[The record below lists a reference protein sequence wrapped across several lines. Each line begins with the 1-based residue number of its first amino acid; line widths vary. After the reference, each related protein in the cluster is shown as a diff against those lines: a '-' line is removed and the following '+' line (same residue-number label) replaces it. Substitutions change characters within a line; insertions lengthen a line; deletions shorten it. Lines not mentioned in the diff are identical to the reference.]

1 MGLFSCRG
9 CKAKDEEIKHLMW
22 VIEQVQS
29 AQNAAINR
37 ISEIQSPG
45 AVARSSYVPPAP
57 TERRDA
63 RPGRQR
69 VQTLP
74 GYEPE
79 YQDDVEIR

>member
-1 MGLFSCRG
+1 MRLFGCRG
-9 CKAKDEEIKHLMW
+9 CEARDAEIKHLMW
-22 VIEQVQS
+22 VIEGLQS
-29 AQNAAINR
+29 AQTAAINR

-45 AVARSSYVPPAP
+45 AVARASYVPPAP
-57 TERRDA
+57 AERREA
-63 RPGRQR
+63 KPPRQR